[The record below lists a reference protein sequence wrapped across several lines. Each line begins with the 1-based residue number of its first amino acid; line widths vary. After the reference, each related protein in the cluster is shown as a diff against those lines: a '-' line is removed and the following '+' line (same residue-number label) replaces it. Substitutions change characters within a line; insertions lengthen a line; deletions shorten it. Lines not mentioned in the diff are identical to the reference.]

1 MQKKISDTDEPSSPS
16 YCLAT
21 NKVFCNF
28 CPGYCC
34 YRTKGATLY
43 ITAEDINRIA
53 RYFDIADGQ
62 VRKRFMEGKNTFK
75 TREDGSC
82 LFLSNKRFS
91 KRCTI
96 HLARPKQCR
105 DFPYNSTCP
114 YLERQDLL
122 EIIEP
127 RVMKGLG
134 LDILCIENGESNE

>member
-1 MQKKISDTDEPSSPS
+1 MQTKKLEADEPSSPS

-53 RYFDIADGQ
+53 RYFEITDGQ
-62 VRKRFMEGKNTFK
+62 VRKQFMEGKNTFK

-82 LFLSNKRFS
+82 LFLSDKRFS
-91 KRCTI
+91 RRCTI

-105 DFPYNSTCP
+105 DFPYNSPCP
-114 YLERQDLL
+114 YLERLDLL
-122 EIIEP
+122 ELIEP
-127 RVMKGLG
+127 LVMKSLG
-134 LDILCIENGESNE
+134 LDALGIEGDDAKE